1 MTSFCAHG
9 QFKQLHF
16 FKTNGSYVN
25 QEYAV
30 RGKSS
35 TFNYT

>member
-1 MTSFCAHG
+1 MNSFCAHG
-9 QFKQLHF
+9 QFMQLHF

-30 RGKSS
+30 WGKSS